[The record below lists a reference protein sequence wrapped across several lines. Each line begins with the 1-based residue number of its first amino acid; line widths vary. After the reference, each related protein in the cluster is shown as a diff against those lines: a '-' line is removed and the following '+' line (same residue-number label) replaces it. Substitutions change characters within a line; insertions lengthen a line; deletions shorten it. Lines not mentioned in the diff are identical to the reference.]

1 MRPAILLACAG
12 LLALSACGGGSPPSG
27 TPESVQAL
35 AGLAPP
41 AETPE
46 DQFARAPGLLARSD
60 SLILSTYYADTDS
73 PRIPPFRLLSE
84 CSGAQCTVTNSIT
97 GQSQVVRISDLE
109 LTTDG
114 TETLGTKH
122 GVTLGATATVVMGR
136 DVTAFGA
143 WMDHSG
149 FWVQTQREVAAGITI
164 VARNGIVDGILTG
177 ARPAGSATWLG
188 LMVGR
193 PATGENRHDRL
204 LGDAV
209 LSYDI
214 DAGALDAAFTGIL
227 NVDRNAAHSTTA
239 VTFAGIPVGPEGTFE
254 AGEAGNR
261 IQGGF
266 YGPGHAET
274 AGVFERSNIVGA
286 FGAKRSAQ

>member
-46 DQFARAPGLLARSD
+46 DQFARATGILARSD
-60 SLILSTYYADTDS
+60 SLILSTYYAATDS
-73 PRIPPFRLLSE
+73 PRVPAFRLLSE

-97 GQSQVVRISDLE
+97 GQSQVVRISDIE
-109 LTTDG
+109 LAPDG
-114 TETLGTKH
+114 TETLGTRH
-122 GVTLGATATVVMGR
+122 GVTLGATATVVMGQ

-149 FWVQTQREVAAGITI
+149 FSVQTASQTVGDIAVDT
-164 VARNGIVDGILTG
+164 RNGLVGGILTG
-177 ARPAGSATWLG
+177 ARPTGSATWRG

-193 PATGENRHDRL
+193 PATGEDRHDRL

-214 DAGALDAAFTGIL
+214 DAGALDAAFTGIV
-227 NVDRNAAHSTTA
+227 NIDRNAAHSTTA
-239 VTFAGIPVGPEGTFE
+239 VTFADIPVGPERTFA
-254 AGEAGNR
+254 AGEAGDR
-261 IQGGF
+261 IEGGF

-286 FGAKRSAQ
+286 FGAKRQ